1 MSGTRVATRWA
12 VFAAAASG
20 TFLGA
25 LDLNVVPVA
34 ISDMQRAFPGTPVAR
49 LSWVT
54 TGYAITFS
62 ATLLP
67 AGALADRLGR
77 ARVFLAGLSLFTL
90 ASIGCAAAGSPAFL
104 IAARLVQG
112 IGGGVLTPLAIALIL
127 PAFGAARG
135 LALGLWSATVS
146 AAATAGPAVGGLL
159 VAAWNWRLVF
169 IVTAAIGVPAV
180 LLGIRVLPREP
191 VPDSGEPADLPG
203 AAVLAAALGLACLGL
218 TYGDG
223 TGLAMVVGGAALACL
238 FAARTARHNAPLI
251 RPGLLA
257 TRAVWTANVA
267 LLLFGMLF
275 FTVQLSNALFL
286 TGPEGHSALG
296 AGLALTPGAV
306 ATTVT
311 GYLAGPASAR
321 TGPRLVAA
329 AGLAG
334 FGIGAAVL
342 AWASARHLG
351 YASGLLPGFLVA
363 GAGAGAAF
371 TALSGAAVAAVP
383 AAELGAGS
391 ALSVA
396 SRSVGASLG
405 FAVLG
410 SLLAAHAGGTDA
422 YRTGW
427 WGAALGVAVV
437 VGAVLLIPPGGL
449 RRVG

>member
-1 MSGTRVATRWA
+1 MTGTRWA
-12 VFAAAASG
+12 VFAAAGAG

-34 ISDMQRAFPGTPVAR
+34 IADMGRSFPGTPIAR

-77 ARVFLAGLSLFTL
+77 ARVFLAGLGLFTV
-90 ASIGCAAAGSPAFL
+90 ASMACAVAPNPALLIG
-104 IAARLVQG
+104 ARLVQG

-169 IVTAAIGVPAV
+169 MVTAVIGVPAA
-180 LLGIRVLPREP
+180 LLGVRVLPRDP
-191 VPDSGEPADLPG
+191 VPERGTPADLPG
-203 AAVLAAALGLACLGL
+203 AVVLAVALGLACLGL
-218 TYGDG
+218 TDG
-223 TGLAMVVGGAALACL
+223 GRIGAVMIAIGVGLAGV
-238 FAARTARHNAPLI
+238 FAARTARHPAPLI

-267 LLLFGMLF
+267 LLLFGLLF
-275 FTVQLSNALFL
+275 FTVQLANALFL

-311 GYLAGPASAR
+311 GYVAGPASAR
-321 TGPRLVAA
+321 VGPRLVAT

-334 FGIGAAVL
+334 FGVGAALL

-351 YASGLLPGFLVA
+351 YASGLLPGLLVA

-383 AAELGAGS
+383 LTELGAGS

-405 FAVLG
+405 FAILG
-410 SLLAAHAGGTDA
+410 SLLAAHAGGPGA

-427 WGAALGVAVV
+427 LAAALGVAVV
-437 VGAVLLIPPGGL
+437 VGAVLLIPAGGL
-449 RRVG
+449 RRAAG